1 LRPDLPARDSG
12 DMAVRVGI
20 ADDSFL
26 IREALTRLLGEIEE
40 IELVAVC
47 ADGDELVT
55 AIDDRHPEVVLVDI
69 RMPPTM
75 TDEGIRLAT
84 RLRTT
89 HPEVGVVVMSAYSE
103 PSYALALLESG
114 SEGRGY
120 LLKDRLHSRAQ
131 LLATIETVADGGSV
145 IDPKVVEVLVHG
157 RSRQERSPLDVLTP
171 REREILVEMARG
183 ASNAAIAKALGLTKR
198 AVEKH
203 INSVFAKLDLPL
215 SDDVSR
221 RVRAVLLFLGQPG
234 PTGRVVPTA
243 DTPSRG
249 EVG

>member
-1 LRPDLPARDSG
+1 
-12 DMAVRVGI
+12 MAVRVGV

-26 IREALTRLLGEIEE
+26 IREALTRLLGDGDE

-47 ADGDELVT
+47 ADGDELAAAVD
-55 AIDDRHPEVVLVDI
+55 ACHPDVVLVDI

-75 TDEGIRLAT
+75 TDEGIRLAAQ
-84 RLRTT
+84 LRRT
-89 HPEVGVVVMSAYSE
+89 HPEVGVIVMSAYSE
-103 PSYALALLESG
+103 PAYALALLESG
-114 SEGRGY
+114 SEGRAY

-131 LLATIETVADGGSV
+131 LLATIETVARGGSV
-145 IDPKVVEVLVHG
+145 IDPKVVEALVHG
-157 RSRQERSPLDVLTP
+157 QPRHTALARSTLLTP

-203 INSVFAKLDLPL
+203 INAVFAKLDLPL
-215 SDDVSR
+215 SEDVSR
-221 RVRAVLLFLGQPG
+221 RVRAVLLFLGG
-234 PTGRVVPTA
+234 TDRVVPTV
-243 DTPSRG
+243 DTTSRG

>member
-1 LRPDLPARDSG
+1 
-12 DMAVRVGI
+12 MVVRVGV

-26 IREALTRLLGEIEE
+26 IREALTRLLGDIDEV
-40 IELVAVC
+40 ELVAVC
-47 ADGDELVT
+47 ADGEEL
-55 AIDDRHPEVVLVDI
+55 AAAMDAQHPDVVLVDI

-89 HPEVGVVVMSAYSE
+89 HPRVGVIVMSAYAD
-103 PSYALALLESG
+103 PAYALALLQSG

-120 LLKDRLHSRAQ
+120 ILKDRLHSRSQ
-131 LLATIETVADGGSV
+131 LLATIEAVSDGGSV
-145 IDPKVVEVLVHG
+145 IDPKVVEALVHG
-157 RSRQERSPLDVLTP
+157 RSPLDVLTP
-171 REREILVEMARG
+171 REHDVLVEMARG
-183 ASNAAIAKALGLTKR
+183 ASNGAIAEVLGLTKR

-221 RVRAVLLFLGQPG
+221 RVRAVLLFLGEAG
-234 PTGRVVPTA
+234 GSAR
-243 DTPSRG
+243 
-249 EVG
+249 

>member
-1 LRPDLPARDSG
+1 
-12 DMAVRVGI
+12 MVVRVGV

-26 IREALTRLLGEIEE
+26 IREALTRLLGDVDEV
-40 IELVAVC
+40 ELVAVC
-47 ADGDELVT
+47 ADGEEL
-55 AIDDRHPEVVLVDI
+55 AAAMDAQHPDVVLVDI

-89 HPEVGVVVMSAYSE
+89 HPRVGVIVMSAYAD
-103 PSYALALLESG
+103 PAYALALLQSG

-120 LLKDRLHSRAQ
+120 ILKDRLHSRAQ
-131 LLATIETVADGGSV
+131 LLATIEAVSDGGSV
-145 IDPKVVEVLVHG
+145 IDPKVVEALVHG
-157 RSRQERSPLDVLTP
+157 RSPLDVLTP
-171 REREILVEMARG
+171 REHDVLVEMARG
-183 ASNAAIAKALGLTKR
+183 ASNGAIAEVLGLTKR

-221 RVRAVLLFLGQPG
+221 RVRAVLLFLGEAGG
-234 PTGRVVPTA
+234 PAR
-243 DTPSRG
+243 
-249 EVG
+249 